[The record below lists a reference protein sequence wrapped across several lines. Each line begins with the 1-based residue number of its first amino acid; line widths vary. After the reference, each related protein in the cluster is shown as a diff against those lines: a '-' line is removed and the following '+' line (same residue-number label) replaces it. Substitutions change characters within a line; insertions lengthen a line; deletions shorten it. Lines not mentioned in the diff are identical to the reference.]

1 MNWYNNDKKIWKEII
16 ETVSNEIG
24 KDLIVVEKDMIQSIF
39 LYNIGSINKNLV
51 FKGGTSLSKAYGI
64 IERFSEDIDISFNK
78 DPSESEK
85 KNIKLLIEEQGKGIG
100 LNLKNSSDIKS
111 RYDYNKYIFSF
122 NSLFTDLPQEI
133 LIETSFFQTSYP
145 VEKYNVTSLIGKFC
159 DKKGIPFPIECNAL
173 SFEMSVQSMRRT
185 FVDKIFPICDYYL
198 HNMSERYSIHLYDIC
213 KIYDN
218 INFDDS
224 LKELVKKVREDRAK
238 LKSNPSANQ
247 EYNINSLL
255 SEIIDKRFYEKD
267 YNKLTSKLVYED
279 IDYDFAIANGIQ
291 RVIKTNAFANC

>member
-185 FVDKIFPICDYYL
+185 FVDKIFAICDYYL
-198 HNMSERYSIHLYDIC
+198 QNMSERYSIHLYDIC
-213 KIYDN
+213 KIYDH

-267 YNKLTSKLVYED
+267 YNKLTSNLLYED

>member
-39 LYNIGSINKNLV
+39 LYNISSINKNLV
-51 FKGGTSLSKAYGI
+51 FKGGTSLSKAYEI

-100 LNLKNSSDIKS
+100 LKLKNSSNIKS

-145 VEKYNVTSLIGKFC
+145 VEKYNITSLIGKFC
-159 DKKGIPFPIECNAL
+159 DKNGIPFPIECNAL
-173 SFEMSVQSMRRT
+173 YFEMSVQSMRRT
-185 FVDKIFPICDYYL
+185 FIDKIFAICDYYL
-198 HNMSERYSIHLYDIC
+198 QNMSERYSRHLYDIC
-213 KIYDN
+213 KIYDY

-267 YNKLTSKLVYED
+267 YNKLTSNLLYED

-291 RVIKTNAFANC
+291 RVIQTNTFANR